1 MSHNSP
7 ATHDAL
13 CAELGKER
21 ERVRSLEAV
30 NRLQAASLTSLSDL
44 SGKLRCQVADLLDD
58 ALSSQPVP
66 VKRLRNVMGR
76 MNGLADTLSRA
87 ASGYSGVRTTDM
99 IYPTVDED
107 LRVHRWTPRPDRG
120 LDGVLPPV
128 LITELA
134 DRRGYARGWH
144 RGPQWITLW
153 FTSPSSFAFAD
164 SSDHGR
170 LTDADTVRALITS
183 RRPLAPDELAD
194 WAAAQQESHAVPFD
208 APYVRAVQ
216 HVSLCWGGTLDSHR
230 CDEHGHPAPDG
241 PGHRS
246 VWACPSDLDFRLCVW
261 GIGDEPAHVTYW
273 AGPVVDMAH
282 LVQIT
287 GHCR

>member
-1 MSHNSP
+1 MSRYNST
-7 ATHDAL
+7 THDAL
-13 CAELGKER
+13 CAELEKER

-30 NRLQAASLTSLSDL
+30 NRLQSASLTSLSDL
-44 SGKLRCQVADLLDD
+44 AGKLRCQVADLHDD
-58 ALSSQPVP
+58 TLSSQPMSA
-66 VKRLRNVMGR
+66 KGLRNVTGR
-76 MNGLADTLSRA
+76 MSGLADTLSRA
-87 ASGYSGVRTTDM
+87 AHGYSGARTTDM
-99 IYPTVDED
+99 IYTAIDED
-107 LRVHRWTPRPDRG
+107 LHAHKWTPRPDRG
-120 LDGVLPPV
+120 LDGTLPPIS
-128 LITELA
+128 ITELA

-153 FTSPSSFAFAD
+153 FTSPCSFVFAD
-164 SSDHGR
+164 SSNHGR
-170 LTDADTVRALITS
+170 LTDVDAIRAVITS
-183 RRPLAPDELAD
+183 RRPLSAGELAK

-208 APYVRAVQ
+208 APYIRAAQ
-216 HVSLCWGGTLDSHR
+216 HVRLSWGGTLDSHR

-241 PGHRS
+241 PGRRS
-246 VWACPSDLDFRLCVW
+246 VWACPSDPDFQLCVW